1 MSLLILILLYGLILS
16 VFLKVYRSTYFR
28 SISAALIDVSGSI
41 NLVAFRPSR
50 RNLRAVFGS
59 ASFVCLSPS
68 YYAAFGVA
76 PDCLSYDSRLSFSAP
91 IYVFKRNRFGRFV
104 SVDLSDRSFLDLL
117 SKFSH

>member
-1 MSLLILILLYGLILS
+1 MYQSLFDLIHTYVYSGATLTSDMSLVCTLI
-16 VFLKVYRSTYFR
+16 ST
-28 SISAALIDVSGSI
+28 IG
-41 NLVAFRPSR
+41 
-50 RNLRAVFGS
+50 
-59 ASFVCLSPS
+59 CLSPS